1 MNTARAGRGF
11 RVWLVASL
19 ATALATAVALV
30 AVAAFGASQAQ
41 AATALSI
48 TKSIK
53 PKVVTVG
60 EQQTYTITITN
71 NTGARATDVEMRDPL
86 PRNVRFIRAST
97 SLHRPGSCGAKGG
110 TVTCDLGNLSNGQK
124 VIIKIDV
131 KTTEAGRY
139 KNTAFVTHTNE
150 DLGATEPQKNTDS
163 ARHRAVKEDRDGG
176 GKRHC
181 GGVKAVAGD
190 GARAC
195 VGGVR
200 AGA

>member
-1 MNTARAGRGF
+1 MTNTAGAGRGL
-11 RVWLVASL
+11 RVWLVA
-19 ATALATAVALV
+19 ALVAAVAL
-30 AVAAFGASQAQ
+30 AAFGASQAQ

-60 EQQTYTITITN
+60 EQQTYTIEITN
-71 NTGARATDVEMRDPL
+71 NTGARATGVEMRDPL

-97 SLHRPGSCGAKGG
+97 SLHRPGSCGARSG
-110 TVTCDLGNLSNGQK
+110 TVTCDLGTLSNGQK
-124 VIIKIDV
+124 VIIKIYV
-131 KTTEAGRY
+131 KTTETGSY
-139 KNTAFVTHTNE
+139 KNTAYVTHTNE
-150 DLGATEPQKNTDS
+150 ELGASEPQKNSDS

-181 GGVKAVAGD
+181 GGVKAGAGGD
-190 GARAC
+190 GAKAC

>member
-1 MNTARAGRGF
+1 MT
-11 RVWLVASL
+11 LL
-19 ATALATAVALV
+19 AAALAAV
-30 AVAAFGASQAQ
+30 AVAAFGASADAQ

-48 TKSIK
+48 SKSIK

-60 EQQTYTITITN
+60 DKQTYTVKITN

-86 PRNVRFIRAST
+86 PRNVRFLKAST
-97 SLHRPGSCGAKGG
+97 SLHRPGSCGAKSG
-110 TVTCDLGNLSNGQK
+110 TVTCDLGNLSKGEK
-124 VIIKIDV
+124 VTIKIYV

-139 KNTAFVTHTNE
+139 KNTAYVSHT
-150 DLGATEPQKNTDS
+150 DAQLGATPQNSDS

-176 GKRHC
+176 GKRRC
-181 GGVKAVAGD
+181 SGVKAGAGD

-200 AGA
+200 ASG